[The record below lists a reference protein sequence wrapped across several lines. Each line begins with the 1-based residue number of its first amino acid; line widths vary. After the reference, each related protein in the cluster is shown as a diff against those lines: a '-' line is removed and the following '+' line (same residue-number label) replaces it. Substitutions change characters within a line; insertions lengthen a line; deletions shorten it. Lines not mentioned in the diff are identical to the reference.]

1 MIVTLKAFC
10 EQTGFPKQMIK
21 THAKSGLLPYIPCGR
36 RYLFDKD
43 ETLKRLDLL
52 KAVPIY
58 TPQRVKKERCRIKN
72 TLPDQYTSRTE
83 RLKALIKQKKKTAAA
98 ATATVKAGNK
108 TGNGNNSPIRIIP

>member
-36 RYLFDKD
+36 RYLFDKE

-58 TPQRVKKERCRIKN
+58 TPQRVKKERCRITN
-72 TLPDQYTSRTE
+72 TLPDHEYAAGSVHQQDGTPKGIDKT
-83 RLKALIKQKKKTAAA
+83 KKENRCS
-98 ATATVKAGNK
+98 GNC
-108 TGNGNNSPIRIIP
+108 NG